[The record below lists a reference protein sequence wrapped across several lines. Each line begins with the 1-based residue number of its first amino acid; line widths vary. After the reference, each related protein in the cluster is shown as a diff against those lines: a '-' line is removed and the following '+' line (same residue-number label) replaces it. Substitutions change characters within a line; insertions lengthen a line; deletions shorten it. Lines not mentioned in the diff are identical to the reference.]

1 MEKKFFAKIN
11 NGNTKYTLYFG
22 DKKNLEE
29 FEEMVFNCIK
39 NPKKYTSVIYTGIDE
54 QTVFPAKFLN
64 ESVITFSK
72 SE

>member
-1 MEKKFFAKIN
+1 MEKKFFVKIN
-11 NGNTKYTLYFG
+11 NSVTKYTLYFEN
-22 DKKNLEE
+22 KKIQEE

>member
-1 MEKKFFAKIN
+1 MEKNFFAKIN
-11 NGNTKYTLYFG
+11 NSNAEYTLYFG

-29 FEEMVFNCIK
+29 FEKMVSNCIN

-64 ESVITFSK
+64 ENVITFSK